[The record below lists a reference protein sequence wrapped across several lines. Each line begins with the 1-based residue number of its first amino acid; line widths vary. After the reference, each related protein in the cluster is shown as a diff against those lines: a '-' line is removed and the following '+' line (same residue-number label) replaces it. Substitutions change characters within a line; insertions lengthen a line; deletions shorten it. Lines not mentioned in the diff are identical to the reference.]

1 MKNTF
6 ATLVEAFVKF
16 KQENGSGYV
25 PVSATIQHN
34 GTTLKIGT
42 WAANVRYRAKQG
54 TLNPQN
60 KATLDGLG
68 FQWEATS
75 RGNAQ
80 RIADM
85 KADREAGL
93 SLDKVGKKYG
103 ITRQRVHQILKGR

>member
-6 ATLVEAFVKF
+6 ATLTEAFVKF

-34 GTTLKIGT
+34 GATLKIGT

-54 TLNPQN
+54 TLSPQN

-68 FQWEATS
+68 FQWEAAS
-75 RGNAQ
+75 RGNTA
-80 RIADM
+80 RVAEM
-85 KADREAGL
+85 RADREAGL
-93 SLDKVGKKYG
+93 SLQKIGEKHG
-103 ITRQRVHQILKGR
+103 ITRQRVFQILGK